1 MSRFQLVF
9 LVFVSSVALSA
20 CEENKFMTPGD
31 DVDQGTDNVAADAS
45 TTSPD
50 AGQGVDTYVAA
61 DVIQSADSTANI
73 DSNQG
78 AYLATQI
85 DSNLQTDAAQQA
97 DSGPS
102 PDVAQQADTVQGTD
116 AASAGKD
123 AESIDTGIKP
133 DVDANT
139 ADVQVNNDVETDA
152 NVLCQIVSNCGG
164 WKNGCCICKGA
175 WLYPDLDHDSYGQAQ
190 INATWGCADQTN
202 KDFVL
207 VSGDCNDNMTAV
219 HPGAMEVCFNNIDD
233 NCNGQ
238 TDEGCA
244 TVTNCVPT
252 GKDFCDG
259 IDNDCDGVTD
269 NGVFWM
275 IGDAGGPAKAVYVDD
290 DGDSYG
296 SPNKMTFLCITFYDF
311 LKKNGDA
318 YDTDVGGDCNDQ
330 DPSVHP
336 NATEVC
342 GNNFDDN
349 CNGQTDEGCGTCK
362 DGTTVPYSALVKWYQ
377 DLDKDTYAGTTTDGQ
392 LHCPQDWKPDTG
404 WYTESLDCDDA
415 NPMIHPG
422 AFTFTHPNGTYEE
435 EFCNGKDDNCD
446 GQTDE
451 GFNIGQACVG
461 SNGVCQVAGKIEC
474 GGMGFGVGVGVPDPT
489 SVISICSVNPFQSLS
504 QAVTE
509 VCGDNLD
516 NDCDGVTDNGC
527 VKNNSVEC
535 KLLGGTNGSD
545 GYCKTFCDS
554 CKAFQTCL
562 DVNKDGIADTCED
575 PPTNGGYFP
584 EEGLIALRFKNLG
597 YVPSNI
603 VGTVH
608 YYKSLSD
615 YTNLSGWDP
624 VDFGAFFDAL
634 NFYAL
639 TELGQKFNDPNK
651 APDVCGMQFNATIF
665 KNGVATDWLCEGSG
679 TLSHVIDGAQI
690 LYLHHD
696 VLIDITK
703 RVTVWKDP
711 NQNGCN
717 VTIPDSETCPLQ
729 TPKP

>member
-61 DVIQSADSTANI
+61 DVNQIDSSTNIDLTQSADV
-73 DSNQG
+73 
-78 AYLATQI
+78 
-85 DSNLQTDAAQQA
+85 AQQA
-97 DSGPS
+97 DSGSS
-102 PDVAQQADTVQGTD
+102 PDVAQQADIQQGTD
-116 AASAGKD
+116 AAMVGTD
-123 AESIDTGIKP
+123 AESVDAGIKP
-133 DVDANT
+133 DVDVNT
-139 ADVQVNNDVETDA
+139 ADVQVNNDVATDA

-207 VSGDCNDNMTAV
+207 VSGDCNDNMMAV
-219 HPGAMEVCFNNIDD
+219 HPGATEVCFNNIDD

-238 TDEGCA
+238 TDENCQPQA
-244 TVTNCVPT
+244 TYCMDYDNDTYVVADGVCVLSNGQAFGDCDNFNAAIYPGAT
-252 GKDFCDG
+252 EVCNNADDNCDG
-259 IDNDCDGVTD
+259 LTD
-269 NGVFWM
+269 EYLPINGVYLPDADKDGY
-275 IGDAGGPAKAVYVDD
+275 GDKWALAAFACMAPVGYV
-290 DGDSYG
+290 STEG
-296 SPNKMTFLCITFYDF
+296 ST
-311 LKKNGDA
+311 
-318 YDTDVGGDCNDQ
+318 GDCNDK
-330 DPSVHP
+330 
-336 NATEVC
+336 NALINPGEKEVC
-342 GNNFDDN
+342 GNNIDDN
-349 CNGQTDEGCGTCK
+349 CDGQTDEGCSKC
-362 DGTTVPYSALVKWYQ
+362 VP
-377 DLDKDTYAGTTTDGQ
+377 
-392 LHCPQDWKPDTG
+392 TG
-404 WYTESLDCDDA
+404 MEVCD
-415 NPMIHPG
+415 
-422 AFTFTHPNGTYEE
+422 
-435 EFCNGKDDNCD
+435 GKDNNCD

-451 GFNIGQACVG
+451 GFNIGQACTG
-461 SNGVCQVAGKIEC
+461 LHGVCAIAGKMEC
-474 GGMGFGVGVGVPDPT
+474 GKSTDSLGSFV
-489 SVISICSVNPFQSLS
+489 SICSVEAGQSLS

-527 VKNNSVEC
+527 VKNNSIEC
-535 KLLGGTNGSD
+535 KLLGGVNGSD

-575 PPTNGGYFP
+575 PPTDGGYFP

-624 VDFGAFFDAL
+624 VDFGSFFDAL
-634 NFYAL
+634 NFYAF

-651 APDVCGMQFNATIF
+651 APDVCGMQFNAAIF

-679 TLSHVIDGAQI
+679 TLAHVIDNAQI